1 MGEVVGLAVGKRT
14 TTNPWICKSQAARSG
29 RFTRIHFGPSFGPT
43 TRLSE
48 LPRRS
53 AQSLHGE
60 TLVRVAVLYT
70 EPLAP
75 LHKSLKEER

>member
-14 TTNPWICKSQAARSG
+14 TTNPWFANRKRSG

>member
-1 MGEVVGLAVGKRT
+1 MEEVAGLAVGKRT
-14 TTNPWICKSQAARSG
+14 TTNSWICKSQAARSG

-60 TLVRVAVLYT
+60 TLVPVAVLYT